1 VTDTERGGSSSAV
14 RAGWSDQG
22 IAAMSVDGAGRPAAT
37 QPPPASS
44 RSEPAPIS
52 PYFTPARTPITP
64 LAGAH
69 PAPDRTGNTPKPIAL
84 HARPSRPKTH
94 RRGSMFARFVDR
106 PILAGV
112 ISVLITLIGAVA
124 GLTLPIA
131 QFPEIAPPIINIQAT
146 YPGASAQQAYDA
158 VTTPLEQE
166 INGAQHLLYI
176 ASTSNSDGSVN
187 LDATFEIGSDLDA
200 AAAEVLTR
208 ANRAEAKLPASVR
221 SQGLEIQKS
230 SRQRLGN
237 IVLYADPDA
246 PYDELFLANWAETQ
260 VIKPLRRVDGMGRIQ
275 SRRSA
280 TPCGCG
286 SIR

>member
-1 VTDTERGGSSSAV
+1 
-14 RAGWSDQG
+14 
-22 IAAMSVDGAGRPAAT
+22 
-37 QPPPASS
+37 
-44 RSEPAPIS
+44 
-52 PYFTPARTPITP
+52 
-64 LAGAH
+64 
-69 PAPDRTGNTPKPIAL
+69 
-84 HARPSRPKTH
+84 
-94 RRGSMFARFVDR
+94 MFARFVDR

-131 QFPEIAPPIINIQAT
+131 QFPEIAPPIINVQAT

-176 ASTSNSDGSVN
+176 ASTSNTDGSVN

-221 SQGLEIQKS
+221 AQGW
-230 SRQRLGN
+230 R
-237 IVLYADPDA
+237 
-246 PYDELFLANWAETQ
+246 
-260 VIKPLRRVDGMGRIQ
+260 
-275 SRRSA
+275 SRRAPGSSSA
-280 TPCGCG
+280 TSSSMPSRARPTTSCSWRTGPK
-286 SIR
+286 RR